1 MSFSESD
8 SRNRALVDQ
17 HPHPTRRHWPSAS
30 VPNSSGGSAGRG
42 SSAPPATA
50 ASTWRGTSP
59 ARASRAQVRLSLPL
73 CAADKPPPR
82 RGAAPQPQQLCGLNG
97 GAGLFSSCEY
107 RWTDY
112 VNVVCACMLQS
123 WRLSFVHGSYEGRG
137 MTAMMECH
145 DVEMPFL
152 RGINVNRPAP
162 AAETT
167 TTRGHL

>member
-1 MSFSESD
+1 MSL
-8 SRNRALVDQ
+8 RL
-17 HPHPTRRHWPSAS
+17 
-30 VPNSSGGSAGRG
+30 G
-42 SSAPPATA
+42 
-50 ASTWRGTSP
+50 
-59 ARASRAQVRLSLPL
+59 LSLGVAGG
-73 CAADKPPPR
+73 AADEPPPR

-97 GAGLFSSCEY
+97 GAGLFSSGEY

-112 VNVVCACMLQS
+112 VNVVRACMLQS

-152 RGINVNRPAP
+152 RGIDVNRPAP

-167 TTRGHL
+167 TTRGASLARRTRGVRRDLPQQHALQPAATTRTPVAAADLVYRGRGRDGSSNSREKKREENKICS